1 MALLTDPDGATFA
14 VVASAG
20 TGRQCGCARLA
31 GCSLVVPATVVEDE
45 TILVPKCVE
54 QFDVETQ
61 YGQLTVGLDGI
72 STDAGEAR
80 AVT

>member
-1 MALLTDPDGATFA
+1 
-14 VVASAG
+14 
-20 TGRQCGCARLA
+20 
-31 GCSLVVPATVVEDE
+31 
-45 TILVPKCVE
+45 VPKCVE